1 MLDVKFIKE
10 NPLIIKDDLTKR
22 GQKEKSGW
30 VDEVI
35 KKHDQLRKLKES
47 NDALRH
53 SRNLLTRDI
62 NKLKKQGK
70 DIKEKIKEAKELPGK
85 IADSDAKIEELET
98 GIRSLLQR
106 IPNVLH
112 ESVPDGKDDTENEEI
127 KRWGRPKKAK
137 GSESH
142 GELLERKGLAD
153 FSRATKISGTGFF
166 FIKGDLVKLELAL
179 INFALAELEKSG
191 FTPVET
197 PLMMRRKPYEG
208 VSSLDDFEDVMYKIE
223 GTDDYLIATA
233 EHPIAAMHMDE
244 TFDEKDLPLKYAGL
258 SSCFRKEIGSH
269 GVDTRGLFRVHQFNK
284 VEMFVFS
291 KPDESWKIHEKLREI
306 AESLVQKLKIPYR
319 VVNVCNGDIG
329 IIAAKKYD
337 IEAWFPRQDKYG
349 EIVSCSNCT
358 SYQAV
363 SLNIKYR
370 PDSETKGE
378 EREYVHTLNSTAIA
392 LGRMMVA
399 IVENYQNEDGSI
411 NVPEVLQ
418 KHVGKKVIGK
428 QKA

>member
-10 NPLIIKDDLTKR
+10 NPSIIKDDLTKR

-62 NKLKKQGK
+62 NELKKQGK

-153 FSRATKISGTGFF
+153 FSRATKISGTGFV

-223 GTDDYLIATA
+223 GTDDYLIATS

-291 KPDESWKIHEKLREI
+291 KPDESWKIHEELREI

>member
-10 NPLIIKDDLTKR
+10 NPSIIKDDLTKR

-62 NKLKKQGK
+62 NELKKQGK

-223 GTDDYLIATA
+223 GTDDYLIATS

-291 KPDESWKIHEKLREI
+291 KPDESWKIHEELREI

-399 IVENYQNEDGSI
+399 IAENYQNEDGSI